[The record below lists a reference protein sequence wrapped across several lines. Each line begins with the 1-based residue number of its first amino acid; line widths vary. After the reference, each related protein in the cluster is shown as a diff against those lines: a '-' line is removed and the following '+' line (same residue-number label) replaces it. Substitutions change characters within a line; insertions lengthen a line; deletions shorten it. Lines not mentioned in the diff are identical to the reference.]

1 MPSFDVV
8 SKLDDHELTN
18 AVDQANRELDKRFD
32 FKGSGA
38 SFELGENLVTLKADA
53 EFRLKQME
61 DILMQRLAARGID
74 IRCAEVKEPDT
85 NLASARQQIVLKQGI
100 DQSLGKKLA
109 KLLKDSGLKVQAQIQ
124 GDQLGCPAEA
134 RRPAGSHRFCARPM
148 WNAAA
153 VRKLPRLSPHRS
165 RTMLPP
171 INLQTWIEEHRHRC
185 ARRSATSAFTPATSS

>member
-124 GDQLGCPAEA
+124 GDQLRVTGKKRDDLQEA
-134 RRPAGSHRFCARPM
+134 IAFL
-148 WNAAA
+148 
-153 VRKLPRLSPHRS
+153 RKADVDMP
-165 RTMLPP
+165 
-171 INLQTWIEEHRHRC
+171 LQFENFRD
-185 ARRSATSAFTPATSS
+185 